1 MGASLLAMD
10 SPHGYTASLA
20 FRHQGGSYLRSVGI
34 SPPWRL
40 PHVPSSMRRSFR
52 DIHGILLLDKPLGLS
67 SNQALQTARRLVGAA
82 KGGHTG
88 SLDPLATGLLPLCFG
103 EATKLAGWLLGSRKA
118 YEAEVRLGATTTT
131 ADLEGEVVETRPVP
145 VLDTAAIEAAL
156 APLRGR
162 IVQVPPAYSA
172 IKQDG
177 VPLYVKA
184 RRGETVDVP
193 SREVEVYRL
202 DVLERTTDTIRLH
215 VECGSGTYVRSLAV
229 DLGANLG
236 CGAHLTA
243 LRRLWVEPFMAPA
256 MITLDQLRAAAEAGP
271 DPLDACLLPVAAGLA
286 HVPRVDLDPE
296 GTRVL
301 GFGQPVPLGEGA
313 TPGRCGV
320 WGADGRLMALGDVDG
335 AGVLRVLRGLNLPS
349 V

>member
-1 MGASLLAMD
+1 MN
-10 SPHGYTASLA
+10 
-20 FRHQGGSYLRSVGI
+20 
-34 SPPWRL
+34 
-40 PHVPSSMRRSFR
+40 RRTFR
-52 DIHGILLLDKPLGLS
+52 DLHGILLLDKPLGLS

-118 YEAEVRLGATTTT
+118 YEAEVRLGVTTTT

-145 VLDTAAIEAAL
+145 ALDDAVIEAAL
-156 APLRGR
+156 APLRGH
-162 IVQVPPAYSA
+162 IVQIPPAYSA

-177 VPLYVKA
+177 VPLYVRA
-184 RRGETVDVP
+184 RRGEDVDVP
-193 SREVEVYRL
+193 AREVDVYRL
-202 DVLERTTDTIRLH
+202 EVIGREGDTVRLM

-236 CGAHLTA
+236 CGAHLTG

-256 MITLDQLRAAAEAGP
+256 MVTLDELRIAAETGP
-271 DPLDACLLPVAAGLA
+271 DPLEACILPVDAGLS
-286 HVPRVDLDPE
+286 HIPRVELDPE
-296 GTRVL
+296 QTRVL
-301 GFGQPVPLGEGA
+301 GFGQPVPLGQGVS
-313 TPGRCGV
+313 PGRCGV
-320 WGADGRLMALGDVDG
+320 WGADGRLMALGEAGEDG
-335 AGVLRVLRGLNLPS
+335 ILRIVRGLNMPP